1 MRVVL
6 ATANPGKQRE
16 FSALL
21 APYGLELVLQSQ
33 LGVESPAETGASF
46 AANALLKAAHAAQV
60 TGLAALADDSGLEV
74 DALDGRPGV
83 YSARYAGEQAS
94 DADNNARLLADLQ
107 QVPDARRGA
116 RYRCV
121 LALVREPNDPAPLF
135 AHGEWRGRIVQ
146 APAGDGGFGYDPY
159 FVPAGMNV
167 TAAQLSPEDKN
178 RRSHRGQALRAL
190 AARLASEQVTW
201 L

>member
-1 MRVVL
+1 VRVVL

-33 LGVESPAETGASF
+33 RGVESPAETGASF
-46 AANALLKAAHAAQV
+46 AANALIKAAHAAER

-74 DALDGRPGV
+74 DALGGQPGV
-83 YSARYAGEQAS
+83 RSARYAGEQAS

-107 QVPDARRGA
+107 DIADGRRGA

-121 LALVREPNDPAPLF
+121 LALVRGPNDPAPLF
-135 AHGEWRGRIVQ
+135 AHGEWRGQIGR
-146 APAGDGGFGYDPY
+146 AAAGDGGFGYDPY
-159 FVPAGMNV
+159 FIPEGLDV
-167 TAAQLSPEDKN
+167 TAAQLTAADKN
-178 RRSHRGQALRAL
+178 RRSHRGLALRSL
-190 AARLASEQVTW
+190 AARLASESVTW

>member
-21 APYGLELVLQSQ
+21 APYGVELVLQSQ
-33 LGVESPAETGASF
+33 LGVESPPETGESF
-46 AANALLKAAHAAQV
+46 AANALIKAAHAADR
-60 TGLAALADDSGLEV
+60 TGLPALADDSGLEV
-74 DALDGRPGV
+74 DALGGQPGV
-83 YSARYAGEQAS
+83 RSARYAGESAT

-107 QVPDARRGA
+107 QVPDERRGA

-121 LALVREPNDPAPLF
+121 LALVRGPNDPAPLF
-135 AHGEWRGRIVQ
+135 AHGEWRGRI
-146 APAGDGGFGYDPY
+146 ARTAAGQGGFGYDPY
-159 FVPAGMNV
+159 FIPDGLDATV
-167 TAAQLSPEDKN
+167 AQLTAEDKN

-190 AARLASEQVTW
+190 AALLAADGVSW
-201 L
+201 R